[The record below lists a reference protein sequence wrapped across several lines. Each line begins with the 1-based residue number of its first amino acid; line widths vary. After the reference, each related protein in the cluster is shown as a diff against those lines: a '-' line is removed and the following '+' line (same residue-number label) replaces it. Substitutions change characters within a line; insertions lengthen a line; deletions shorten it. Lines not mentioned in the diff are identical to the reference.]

1 MLGLENNA
9 SGERL
14 RKAVVA
20 HHVKIPPFYGTRKDH
35 KEVEIGL
42 EEQGP
47 KVRPVCG
54 AEDCVTKRTSYLL
67 CLIGENLLDNEPTH
81 CDSTINLLEEIDK
94 LNKSGQVNKELIIGS
109 LDVNALYPSLDIKTC
124 AKVFRDK
131 LFESKMSFPG
141 LSWKD
146 CGLYLR
152 FHMDEED
159 LIREGVVE
167 YCPRRRTL
175 VGHPPE
181 FQASGVSDD
190 ESKKFGP
197 WIFPTVPPNDEIT
210 RLLFC
215 LAIECMIQVTMSL
228 HDFQFN
234 GVIYRQR
241 TGGSI
246 GLDLT
251 GIIADVYMCHWD
263 KEFIKRCAHE
273 KILMYLYKRYKDD
286 INVAADTSDSNL
298 LKDDKSVMLKLKE
311 IADSIDPCIS
321 VTTDCCSNHTDLKTP
336 ILDIKVWIDEIPGVG
351 FRILHSH
358 YIKEVATRHVMNESS
373 SHGAQMKF
381 HVMVNELDRIM
392 RNVSPYLKWEE
403 SVVPSLDYF
412 IKRMSFSGYSKFFM
426 HRALVKALQK
436 YDLRMNRFLAGQ
448 SYYTLKDVD
457 TRSRNKKRKDWYVEK
472 DKYESVMFVEAT
484 PNSTY
489 KENVKKLVK
498 KHKLKVRVVE
508 RAGET
513 LKSALQKSDPFKKN
527 TCTQPDCFIC
537 SNGIPINCRERG
549 IVYELKCNL
558 CEDRRYRG
566 QTSRSSNTRTKEHH
580 DDLTNEKEGSPFYKH
595 KQLFHP
601 NENCSFTVKILARCR
616 QDVGG

>member
-35 KEVEIGL
+35 KEVERGL

-159 LIREGVVE
+159 LIREGIVE

-190 ESKKFGP
+190 ESK
-197 WIFPTVPPNDEIT
+197 
-210 RLLFC
+210 
-215 LAIECMIQVTMSL
+215 S
-228 HDFQFN
+228 
-234 GVIYRQR
+234 
-241 TGGSI
+241 
-246 GLDLT
+246 LDL
-251 GIIADVYMCHWD
+251 G
-263 KEFIKRCAHE
+263 FSQQSP
-273 KILMYLYKRYKDD
+273 LMMK
-286 INVAADTSDSNL
+286 L
-298 LKDDKSVMLKLKE
+298 L
-311 IADSIDPCIS
+311 
-321 VTTDCCSNHTDLKTP
+321 
-336 ILDIKVWIDEIPGVG
+336 
-351 FRILHSH
+351 
-358 YIKEVATRHVMNESS
+358 
-373 SHGAQMKF
+373 
-381 HVMVNELDRIM
+381 
-392 RNVSPYLKWEE
+392 
-403 SVVPSLDYF
+403 
-412 IKRMSFSGYSKFFM
+412 GYCF
-426 HRALVKALQK
+426 V
-436 YDLRMNRFLAGQ
+436 LRLNA
-448 SYYTLKDVD
+448 
-457 TRSRNKKRKDWYVEK
+457 
-472 DKYESVMFVEAT
+472 
-484 PNSTY
+484 
-489 KENVKKLVK
+489 
-498 KHKLKVRVVE
+498 
-508 RAGET
+508 
-513 LKSALQKSDPFKKN
+513 
-527 TCTQPDCFIC
+527 
-537 SNGIPINCRERG
+537 
-549 IVYELKCNL
+549 
-558 CEDRRYRG
+558 
-566 QTSRSSNTRTKEHH
+566 
-580 DDLTNEKEGSPFYKH
+580 
-595 KQLFHP
+595 
-601 NENCSFTVKILARCR
+601 
-616 QDVGG
+616 